1 MQPARCEVCNL
12 TVSCQKTLESHL
24 AGRQH
29 NKKVAQL
36 ERIKQLEEKVKV
48 DTERAMNSL
57 PGGNRPGN
65 PLQSKPNGDIYCTVC
80 DVTMNSGAQAQS
92 HIGGVK
98 HRTRMD
104 RSDLYKHFYNSY
116 DL

>member
-1 MQPARCEVCNL
+1 MRCDVCSL
-12 TVSCQKTLESHL
+12 TVSCQKTYESHI
-24 AGRQH
+24 AGKPH
-29 NKKVAQL
+29 KKRAAQT
-36 ERIKQLEEKVKV
+36 EKIKQLQDKVAA
-48 DTERAMNSL
+48 DTERAMNSV

-65 PLQSKPNGDIYCTVC
+65 PLQSRPNGDIHCTVC

-104 RSDLYKHFYNSY
+104 RSDHGMIYCKQ
-116 DL
+116 